1 LRKRCNTSLDKFK
14 KRCSLIEIGSIKII
28 QNPKFNG
35 KGRPKKDAKPDY
47 FTYQISGSVSVSIE
61 KKEKLES
68 KKGFF
73 IIATNETDKEKLSAK
88 ELFEAYKNQGKVE
101 RGFRFLKDPQFMAST
116 LFLKN
121 PKRIEA
127 LMMIMTLSLLVYAA
141 LEYRTRQ
148 LLKENN
154 ETFPNQLKK
163 DIQNPTMRWIFF
175 CFKGIDVLYIAD
187 KKESM
192 VLNLNNEHEK
202 IIRLL
207 GANFENKYY

>member
-1 LRKRCNTSLDKFK
+1 MKAFASLEIEEFACEKDAIARLDKFK
-14 KRCSLIEIGSIKII
+14 KKCSLLEIDNIEII
-28 QNPKFNG
+28 QNAKFNG

-47 FTYQISGSVSVSIE
+47 FTYQIRGIVSVSVE

-73 IIATNETDKEKLSAK
+73 IIATNELDEEKLSAK

-127 LMMIMTLSLLVYAA
+127 LMMIMT
-141 LEYRTRQ
+141 
-148 LLKENN
+148 
-154 ETFPNQLKK
+154 
-163 DIQNPTMRWIFF
+163 MRWIFF
-175 CFKGIDVLYIAD
+175 CFKGIHVIYSTD

-192 VLNLNNEHEK
+192 VLNLKGEHEK

-207 GANFENKYY
+207 GVNFENKYY